1 MAKKPIQFSDEQSID
16 LSQIKKQVESDIKA
30 TTLEPI
36 ERVEL
41 TPREISF
48 SITYDAPDG
57 KVYSTALTSVILNGD
72 AKLAKT
78 RIAMQLTRGLN
89 PDNLPA
95 EEKARVEYLSRCA
108 VQLKD
113 PPKWVLDSISED
125 NELLLSITQVLV
137 EHEARFFRGN
147 SRKSEA
153 DAVEKR
159 VSISV
164 PLFDKGT
171 LAEQN

>member
-1 MAKKPIQFSDEQSID
+1 MAKKPIQFNDEQSLD
-16 LSQIKKQVESDIKA
+16 LNQIKKQVESDIKA
-30 TTLEPI
+30 TTLEPVD
-36 ERVEL
+36 RFEL

-72 AKLAKT
+72 ARLAKA

-89 PDNLPA
+89 PDGLPA
-95 EEKARVEYLSRCA
+95 EEKARVEYLSRAA

-113 PPKWVLDSISED
+113 PPKWVLDSLSED
-125 NELLLSITQVLV
+125 NELLLSITQVLM

-147 SRKSEA
+147 ARKGQA
-153 DAVEKR
+153 DEVEKR

-164 PLFDKGT
+164 PIFDKT
-171 LAEQN
+171 APTE

>member
-1 MAKKPIQFSDEQSID
+1 MAKKPIQFNDEQSLD
-16 LSQIKKQVESDIKA
+16 LNQIKKQVESDIKA
-30 TTLEPI
+30 TTLEPVD
-36 ERVEL
+36 RFEL

-72 AKLAKT
+72 ARLAKA

-89 PDNLPA
+89 PDGLPA
-95 EEKARVEYLSRCA
+95 EEKARVEYLSRAA

-113 PPKWVLDSISED
+113 P
-125 NELLLSITQVLV
+125 LLLSITQVLM

-147 SRKSEA
+147 ARKGQA
-153 DAVEKR
+153 DEVEKR

-164 PLFDKGT
+164 PIFDKT
-171 LAEQN
+171 APTE